1 MKAQRLLVALALCVG
16 AGSSFAL
23 TAGDWYK
30 APNDQ
35 KKAEVARVLGNI
47 GAKPGCRVKLST
59 DYYLRALNAML
70 VKDTSARS
78 LQFVEALALIGTA
91 AEGDWCPGS

>member
-1 MKAQRLLVALALCVG
+1 LVQG
-16 AGSSFAL
+16 AER
-23 TAGDWYK
+23 
-30 APNDQ
+30 P

-78 LQFVEALALIGTA
+78 LQFVEALALIGTS

>member
-1 MKAQRLLVALALCVG
+1 MKARRLLVAVALCAG
-16 AGSSFAL
+16 MGSSLAL

-30 APNDQ
+30 APDDQ

-70 VKDTSARS
+70 VKDTSARR
-78 LQFVEALALIGTA
+78 LQFAEALALIGTA